1 MVLSHDRAV
10 PRKANLLRLF
20 RYMRP
25 QWRASSGI
33 LAAMLLTIG
42 MDVLRPWPMKL
53 LVDQVLG
60 HQPLPPGLSRI
71 RTFLP
76 LAQGADG
83 LLLWVV
89 LSTLLIYAGG
99 GLASMVETMAAVKL
113 GQRMVYE
120 LGADLF
126 LHVQRL
132 SLRFHSRH
140 PVGDTI
146 ARVTVDPYCMQD
158 LMNNALHPLLRSAGT
173 LAAMFVV
180 MWRVDPK
187 LTALSVLV
195 TPLLA
200 LTIRVSGDAMR
211 VRHRESR
218 DLEGRMMSV
227 VEQALSAIPA
237 VQAFMREELEQARF
251 RAYAKDTASAHLR
264 ATQADTR
271 FSLFVGLVTAAG
283 TAAIMWVG
291 ARDVLS
297 GRLTVGAILVFLY
310 YLGALYQPLSEST
323 NTVSTVQSAAASAE
337 RVMEILDTAP
347 DVQEGPETWGGSV
360 RGHVRYENVTFGYET
375 NRPVVKGISFDAQPG
390 ETVAIVGPSGAGKTT
405 LVSLLVR
412 FFDPWS
418 GGIVVDGR
426 DIRRLRVRALR
437 EQVAVVLQEPFVLPM
452 TVAENIAYGRPSA
465 TRREIVAAAA
475 AANADGFIRRLPGG
489 YDAVVGEKGATL
501 SGGEKQRISVAR
513 AFLKNAPILVLD
525 EPTSAMDLLTEAR
538 LLEALERL
546 MKGRTTLIVAHR
558 LSTIRRADRILVI
571 DHGALVE
578 HGRHADL
585 MASGGLYA
593 QLHHQMSFASHEPIL
608 ARPKIIGGAET

>member
-1 MVLSHDRAV
+1 MVRSHNRAV

-20 RYMRP
+20 RYIQP
-25 QWRASSGI
+25 HWRASVGI
-33 LAAMLLTIG
+33 LAAMMFTIG

-60 HQPLPPGLSRI
+60 SQPLPPGLSRI
-71 RTFLP
+71 RTVLP

-99 GLASMVETMAAVKL
+99 GLASAVETIAAVKL

-140 PVGDTI
+140 PIGDTI
-146 ARVTVDPYCMQD
+146 ARVTADPYCMQD
-158 LMNNALHPLLRSAGT
+158 LVNNALHPLLRSAGT

-195 TPLLA
+195 TPFLA
-200 LTIRVSGDAMR
+200 FTIRVSGDAMR
-211 VRHRESR
+211 MRHRERR
-218 DLEGRMMSV
+218 DLEGRV

-237 VQAFMREELEQARF
+237 VQAFVREELEHARF
-251 RAYAKDTASAHLR
+251 RAYAKDTASAYLR
-264 ATQADTR
+264 AIRADMR

-310 YLGALYQPLSEST
+310 YLGALYLPLSEST
-323 NTVSTVQSAAASAE
+323 NTVSTVQSAAASAD
-337 RVMEILDTAP
+337 RVMEILDTPADVP
-347 DVQEGPETWGGSV
+347 DGPETWGGSV

-375 NRPVVKGISFDAQPG
+375 NRPVVKGISFDARPG
-390 ETVAIVGPSGAGKTT
+390 ETVAIVGQTGAGKTT
-405 LVSLLVR
+405 LVSLLIR

-418 GGIVVDGR
+418 GSIAVDGR

-437 EQVAVVLQEPFVLPM
+437 EQVAVVLQEPFVFPM

-465 TRREIVAAAA
+465 TRREIVAAAT
-475 AANADGFIRRLPGG
+475 AANADGFIRRLPEG
-489 YDAVVGEKGATL
+489 YDTVVGEKGATL

-546 MKGRTTLIVAHR
+546 MADRTTLIVAHR
-558 LSTIRRADRILVI
+558 LSTIRRADRILVV

-578 HGRHADL
+578 HGRHVDL
-585 MASGGLYA
+585 MARGGLYA
-593 QLHHQMSFASHEPIL
+593 QLYHQMLAASHEPIL
-608 ARPKIIGGAET
+608 ARPTMVEGAET